1 MAKVMRKGD
10 IMILYKVRFGEK
22 ALLQSIHQ
30 SYTMKEYEEKI
41 FAYDSIF
48 GISDKAQK
56 ESLFGSLSDFEKEA
70 LNVDFP
76 YDSKY
81 LLDDRSKE

>member
-1 MAKVMRKGD
+1 MAKIMRKAD
-10 IMILYKVRFGEK
+10 IMILYKVRYGEK

-41 FAYDSIF
+41 SAYDSLF
-48 GISDKAQK
+48 SVAPKSKK
-56 ESLFGSLSDFEKEA
+56 ETLFGKLSDFEKEA

-76 YDSKY
+76 YESKY